1 MAAQPQTI
9 QQESRNISQ
18 AILPEFDHEMANTRK
33 SLERIP
39 EDKLSFKPHT
49 KSMTLGGLATHLA
62 TINHWA
68 EAVFALESFDVST
81 APPTVE
87 LKSRADV
94 LTVFDKN
101 TAAARKAIA
110 DSTDA
115 HFMKP
120 WTLKAGSNTVFTL
133 PRVAVVRSF
142 FLNHNIHHRA
152 QLGVYLRLN
161 DVPVPSIYGPSA
173 DEGNM

>member
-1 MAAQPQTI
+1 MAAQPQTL

-18 AILPEFDHEMANTRK
+18 SILPEFDHEMANTRK
-33 SLERIP
+33 SLERVP
-39 EDKLSFKPHT
+39 EDKFSFKPHA

-68 EAVFALESFDVST
+68 EAIFGLDSFDVST
-81 APPTVE
+81 APPNPEFKT
-87 LKSRADV
+87 RAEV
-94 LTVFDKN
+94 LASFDKT
-101 TAAARKAIA
+101 TAVARKAIA

-120 WTLKAGSNTVFTL
+120 WTLKAGSNTIFTL

-142 FLNHNIHHRA
+142 LLNHNIHHRA